1 MKSKVN
7 ELVEGVTK
15 IENGTIS
22 LTELEIT
29 VDVAR
34 DLYEKLLIIRHK
46 VYEQSILEKPSYDFS
61 LMDEVEDSSDI
72 ISETPSNGEENT
84 VIEMEL
90 REPETETLSSNTVY
104 FSENQAPIEE
114 SLFDSEP
121 SVLEIHSDLLEN
133 ESEFVSPEVNSE
145 INITDSV
152 ELSVELEVVF
162 DDELVEDTFT
172 NDISNQNPVDVISE
186 NKLSET
192 SSNWLVKLRA
202 MEDQAS
208 SDFAMSKL
216 DSLIGSFGLNERL
229 QFINELFDGSSEAF
243 SEAVKILDARTGM
256 DSAREKIAEFAESNN
271 WNDADSETVGDFV
284 AKIKRRYA

>member
-34 DLYEKLLIIRHK
+34 DLYEKLVIIRHK

-61 LMDEVEDSSDI
+61 LMDEVEDSSEM
-72 ISETPSNGEENT
+72 ISETPSIGEENT
-84 VIEMEL
+84 IVEMEL
-90 REPETETLSSNTVY
+90 NEPETETLSSNTIY

-114 SLFDSEP
+114 SLFDSVP
-121 SVLEIHSDLLEN
+121 SDIESHADSIEN

-145 INITDSV
+145 INSTDSV
-152 ELSVELEVVF
+152 EHSEEEEIVVEQ
-162 DDELVEDTFT
+162 LVEDTIVDEYSFE
-172 NDISNQNPVDVISE
+172 NPAELIEE
-186 NKLSET
+186 NN
-192 SSNWLVKLRA
+192 SSQTPSDWLVKLKT

-208 SDFAMSKL
+208 ADFAMSKL
-216 DSLIGSFGLNERL
+216 DTLIGSFGLNERL

-243 SEAVKILDARTGM
+243 SEAVKLLDARTGM
-256 DSAREKIAEFAESNN
+256 DSAREKIAEFAEANN
-271 WNDADSETVGDFV
+271 WNDADAETVGDFV

>member
-61 LMDEVEDSSDI
+61 LMEEVEDSSDI

-90 REPETETLSSNTVY
+90 SESETETLSSNTVY

-145 INITDSV
+145 IYSTDSV
-152 ELSVELEVVF
+152 EHSEEEEIVVEQL
-162 DDELVEDTFT
+162 DEDTIVNEYSFE
-172 NDISNQNPVDVISE
+172 NPADLIAE
-186 NKLSET
+186 NN
-192 SSNWLVKLRA
+192 SSQTPSDWLVKLKA

-208 SDFAMSKL
+208 ADFAMSKL
-216 DSLIGSFGLNERL
+216 DTLIGSFGLNERL

-243 SEAVKILDARTGM
+243 SEAVKLLDVRTGM
-256 DSAREKIAEFAESNN
+256 DSAREKIAEFAEANN

>member
-90 REPETETLSSNTVY
+90 SEPETETLSSNTVY

-121 SVLEIHSDLLEN
+121 SVLDINSDLLEN

-145 INITDSV
+145 INTTDSV
-152 ELSVELEVVF
+152 EHSEEEEIVVEQ
-162 DDELVEDTFT
+162 LVEDTIVNEYSFE
-172 NDISNQNPVDVISE
+172 NPADLIAE
-186 NKLSET
+186 NN
-192 SSNWLVKLRA
+192 SSQTPSDWLVKLKA

-208 SDFAMSKL
+208 ADFAMSKL
-216 DSLIGSFGLNERL
+216 DTLIGSFGLNERL

-243 SEAVKILDARTGM
+243 SEAVKLLDVRTGM
-256 DSAREKIAEFAESNN
+256 DSAREKIAEFAEANN
-271 WNDADSETVGDFV
+271 WNDADAETVGDFV

>member
-34 DLYEKLLIIRHK
+34 DLYEKLVIIRHK

-72 ISETPSNGEENT
+72 ISETPSIGEENT
-84 VIEMEL
+84 IVEMEL
-90 REPETETLSSNTVY
+90 NEPETETLSSNTIY

-114 SLFDSEP
+114 SLFDSVP
-121 SVLEIHSDLLEN
+121 SDIESHADSIEN

-145 INITDSV
+145 INSTDSV
-152 ELSVELEVVF
+152 EHSEEEIVVEQ
-162 DDELVEDTFT
+162 LVEDTIV
-172 NDISNQNPVDVISE
+172 NDYSFENPADLIAE
-186 NKLSET
+186 NN
-192 SSNWLVKLRA
+192 SSQTPSDWLVKLKT

-208 SDFAMSKL
+208 ADFAMSKL
-216 DSLIGSFGLNERL
+216 DTLIGSFGLNERL

-243 SEAVKILDARTGM
+243 SEAVKLLDARTGM
-256 DSAREKIAEFAESNN
+256 DSAREKIAEFAEANN
-271 WNDADSETVGDFV
+271 WNDADAETVGDFV

>member
-34 DLYEKLLIIRHK
+34 DLYEKLVIIRHK

-90 REPETETLSSNTVY
+90 SEPETETLSSNTVY

-121 SVLEIHSDLLEN
+121 SVLDINSDLLEN

-145 INITDSV
+145 INSIDSV
-152 ELSVELEVVF
+152 EHSEEEEIVVEQ
-162 DDELVEDTFT
+162 LVEDTIVNEYSFE
-172 NDISNQNPVDVISE
+172 NPADLIAE
-186 NKLSET
+186 NN
-192 SSNWLVKLRA
+192 SSQTPSDWLVKLKA

-208 SDFAMSKL
+208 ADFAMSKL
-216 DSLIGSFGLNERL
+216 DTLIGSFGLNERL

-243 SEAVKILDARTGM
+243 SEAVKLLDARTGM
-256 DSAREKIAEFAESNN
+256 DSAREKIAEFAEANN
-271 WNDADSETVGDFV
+271 WNDADAETVGDFV

>member
-34 DLYEKLLIIRHK
+34 DLYEKLVIIRHK

-72 ISETPSNGEENT
+72 ISETPSIGEENT
-84 VIEMEL
+84 IVEMEL
-90 REPETETLSSNTVY
+90 NEPETETLSSNTIY

-114 SLFDSEP
+114 SLFDSVP
-121 SVLEIHSDLLEN
+121 SDIESHADSIEN

-145 INITDSV
+145 INSTDSV
-152 ELSVELEVVF
+152 EHSEEEEIVVEQ
-162 DDELVEDTFT
+162 LVEDTIVDEYSFE
-172 NDISNQNPVDVISE
+172 NPAELIEE
-186 NKLSET
+186 NN
-192 SSNWLVKLRA
+192 SSQTPSDWLVKLKA

-208 SDFAMSKL
+208 ADFAMSKL
-216 DSLIGSFGLNERL
+216 DTLIGSFGLNERL

-243 SEAVKILDARTGM
+243 SEAVKLLDARTGM
-256 DSAREKIAEFAESNN
+256 DSAREKIAEFAEANN
-271 WNDADSETVGDFV
+271 WNDADAETVGDFV

>member
-34 DLYEKLLIIRHK
+34 DLYEKLVIIRHK

-90 REPETETLSSNTVY
+90 NEPETETLSLNTIY

-114 SLFDSEP
+114 SLFDSAPSDVEP
-121 SVLEIHSDLLEN
+121 HADSIEN

-145 INITDSV
+145 INSTDSV
-152 ELSVELEVVF
+152 EHSEEEEIVVEQ
-162 DDELVEDTFT
+162 LVEDTIVDEYSFE
-172 NDISNQNPVDVISE
+172 NPAELIEE
-186 NKLSET
+186 NN
-192 SSNWLVKLRA
+192 SSQTPSDWLVKLKA

-208 SDFAMSKL
+208 ADFAMSKL
-216 DSLIGSFGLNERL
+216 DTLIGSFGLNERL

-243 SEAVKILDARTGM
+243 SEAVKLLDARTGM
-256 DSAREKIAEFAESNN
+256 DSAREKIAEFAEANN
-271 WNDADSETVGDFV
+271 WNDADAETVGDFV

>member
-90 REPETETLSSNTVY
+90 SEPETETLSSNTVY

-145 INITDSV
+145 INTTDSV
-152 ELSVELEVVF
+152 EHSEEEEIVVEQ
-162 DDELVEDTFT
+162 LVEDTIVNEYSFE
-172 NDISNQNPVDVISE
+172 NPADLIAE
-186 NKLSET
+186 NN
-192 SSNWLVKLRA
+192 SSQTPSDWLVKLKA

-208 SDFAMSKL
+208 ADFAMSKL
-216 DSLIGSFGLNERL
+216 DTLIGSFGLNERL

-243 SEAVKILDARTGM
+243 SEAVKLLDVRTGM
-256 DSAREKIAEFAESNN
+256 DSAREKIAEFAEANN

>member
-90 REPETETLSSNTVY
+90 SEPETETLSSNTVY

-121 SVLEIHSDLLEN
+121 SVLDIHSDLIEN

-145 INITDSV
+145 INTTDSV
-152 ELSVELEVVF
+152 EHSEEEEIVVEQ
-162 DDELVEDTFT
+162 LVEDTIVNEYSFE
-172 NDISNQNPVDVISE
+172 NPADLIAE
-186 NKLSET
+186 NN
-192 SSNWLVKLRA
+192 SSQTPSDWLVKLKA

-208 SDFAMSKL
+208 ADFAMSKL
-216 DSLIGSFGLNERL
+216 DTLIGSFGLNERL

-243 SEAVKILDARTGM
+243 SEAVKLLDVRTGM
-256 DSAREKIAEFAESNN
+256 DSAREKIAEFAEANN

>member
-34 DLYEKLLIIRHK
+34 DLYEKLVIIRHK

-61 LMDEVEDSSDI
+61 LMDEVEDSSEI
-72 ISETPSNGEENT
+72 ISETPSIGEENT
-84 VIEMEL
+84 IVEMEL
-90 REPETETLSSNTVY
+90 NEPETETLSSNTIY

-114 SLFDSEP
+114 SLFDYAPSDIEP
-121 SVLEIHSDLLEN
+121 HADSIEN

-145 INITDSV
+145 INSTDSV
-152 ELSVELEVVF
+152 EHSEEEEIVVEQ
-162 DDELVEDTFT
+162 LVEDTIVDEYSFE
-172 NDISNQNPVDVISE
+172 NPADLIAE
-186 NKLSET
+186 NN
-192 SSNWLVKLRA
+192 SSQTPSDWLVKLKA

-208 SDFAMSKL
+208 ADFAMSKL
-216 DSLIGSFGLNERL
+216 DTLIGSFGLNERL

-243 SEAVKILDARTGM
+243 SEAVKLLDARTGM

>member
-34 DLYEKLLIIRHK
+34 DLYEKLVIIRHK

-61 LMDEVEDSSDI
+61 LMDEVEDSSEM
-72 ISETPSNGEENT
+72 ISETPSIGEENT
-84 VIEMEL
+84 IVEMEL
-90 REPETETLSSNTVY
+90 NEPETETLSSNTIY

-114 SLFDSEP
+114 SLFDSVP
-121 SVLEIHSDLLEN
+121 SDIESHADSIEN
-133 ESEFVSPEVNSE
+133 ESEFVAPEVNSE
-145 INITDSV
+145 INSTDSV
-152 ELSVELEVVF
+152 EHSEEEEIVVEQ
-162 DDELVEDTFT
+162 LVEDTIVDEYSFE
-172 NDISNQNPVDVISE
+172 NPAELIEE
-186 NKLSET
+186 NN
-192 SSNWLVKLRA
+192 SSQTPSDWLVKLKA

-208 SDFAMSKL
+208 ADFAMSKL
-216 DSLIGSFGLNERL
+216 DTLIGSFGLNERL

-243 SEAVKILDARTGM
+243 SEAVKLLDARTGM
-256 DSAREKIAEFAESNN
+256 DSAREKIAEFAEANN
-271 WNDADSETVGDFV
+271 WNDADAETVGDFV

>member
-34 DLYEKLLIIRHK
+34 DLYEKLVIIRHK

-61 LMDEVEDSSDI
+61 LMDEVEDSSEM
-72 ISETPSNGEENT
+72 ISETPSIGEENT
-84 VIEMEL
+84 IVEMEL
-90 REPETETLSSNTVY
+90 NEPETETLSSNTIY

-114 SLFDSEP
+114 SLFDSAPSDVEP
-121 SVLEIHSDLLEN
+121 HAYSIEN

-145 INITDSV
+145 INSTDSV
-152 ELSVELEVVF
+152 EHSEEEEIVVEQ
-162 DDELVEDTFT
+162 LVEDTIVDEYSFE
-172 NDISNQNPVDVISE
+172 NPAELIEE
-186 NKLSET
+186 N
-192 SSNWLVKLRA
+192 SSSQTPSDWLVKLKA

-208 SDFAMSKL
+208 ADFAMSKL
-216 DSLIGSFGLNERL
+216 DTLIGSFGLNERL

-243 SEAVKILDARTGM
+243 SEAVKLLDARTGM
-256 DSAREKIAEFAESNN
+256 DSAREKIAEFAEANN
-271 WNDADSETVGDFV
+271 WNDADAETVGDFV

>member
-1 MKSKVN
+1 
-7 ELVEGVTK
+7 
-15 IENGTIS
+15 
-22 LTELEIT
+22 
-29 VDVAR
+29 
-34 DLYEKLLIIRHK
+34 

-90 REPETETLSSNTVY
+90 SEPETETLSSNTVY

-121 SVLEIHSDLLEN
+121 SVLDINSDLLEN

-145 INITDSV
+145 INSIDSV
-152 ELSVELEVVF
+152 EHSEEEEIVVEQ
-162 DDELVEDTFT
+162 LVEDTIVNEYSFE
-172 NDISNQNPVDVISE
+172 NPADLIAE
-186 NKLSET
+186 NN
-192 SSNWLVKLRA
+192 SSQTPSDWLVKLKA

-208 SDFAMSKL
+208 ADFAMSKL
-216 DSLIGSFGLNERL
+216 DTLIGSFGLNERL

-243 SEAVKILDARTGM
+243 SEAVKLLDARTGM
-256 DSAREKIAEFAESNN
+256 DSAREKIAEFAEANN
-271 WNDADSETVGDFV
+271 WNDADAETVGDFV

>member
-90 REPETETLSSNTVY
+90 SEPETETLSSNTVY

-121 SVLEIHSDLLEN
+121 SVLDINSDLLEN

-145 INITDSV
+145 INTTDSV
-152 ELSVELEVVF
+152 EHSEEEEIVVEQ
-162 DDELVEDTFT
+162 LVEDTIVNEYSFE
-172 NDISNQNPVDVISE
+172 NPADLIAE
-186 NKLSET
+186 NN
-192 SSNWLVKLRA
+192 SSQTPSDWIVKLRA

-208 SDFAMSKL
+208 ADFAMSKL

-243 SEAVKILDARTGM
+243 SEAVKLLDARTGM
-256 DSAREKIAEFAESNN
+256 DSAREKIAEFAEANN

>member
-90 REPETETLSSNTVY
+90 SEPETETLSSNTVY

-145 INITDSV
+145 INTTDSV
-152 ELSVELEVVF
+152 EHSEEEEIVVEQ
-162 DDELVEDTFT
+162 LVEDTIVNEYSFE
-172 NDISNQNPVDVISE
+172 NPADLIAE
-186 NKLSET
+186 NN
-192 SSNWLVKLRA
+192 SSQTPSDWIVKLKA

-208 SDFAMSKL
+208 ADFAMSKL
-216 DSLIGSFGLNERL
+216 DTLIGSFGLNERL

-243 SEAVKILDARTGM
+243 SEAVKLLDVRTGM
-256 DSAREKIAEFAESNN
+256 DSAREKIAEFAEANN

>member
-34 DLYEKLLIIRHK
+34 DLYEKLVIIRHK

-90 REPETETLSSNTVY
+90 SEPETETLSSNTVY

-121 SVLEIHSDLLEN
+121 SVLDINSDLLEN

-145 INITDSV
+145 INSIDSV
-152 ELSVELEVVF
+152 EHSEEEEIVVEQ
-162 DDELVEDTFT
+162 LVEDTIVNEYSFE
-172 NDISNQNPVDVISE
+172 NPADLIAE
-186 NKLSET
+186 NN
-192 SSNWLVKLRA
+192 SSQTPSDWLVKLKA

-208 SDFAMSKL
+208 ADFAMSKL
-216 DSLIGSFGLNERL
+216 DTLIGSFGLNERL

-243 SEAVKILDARTGM
+243 SEAVKLLDARTGM
-256 DSAREKIAEFAESNN
+256 DSAREKIAEFAEANN

-284 AKIKRRYA
+284 TKIKRRYA

>member
-90 REPETETLSSNTVY
+90 SEPETETLSSNTVY

-121 SVLEIHSDLLEN
+121 SVLDIHSDLIEN

-145 INITDSV
+145 INTTDSV
-152 ELSVELEVVF
+152 EHSEEEEIVVEQL
-162 DDELVEDTFT
+162 DEDTIVNEYSFE
-172 NDISNQNPVDVISE
+172 NPADLIAE
-186 NKLSET
+186 NN
-192 SSNWLVKLRA
+192 SSQTPSDWLVKLKA

-208 SDFAMSKL
+208 ADFAMSKL
-216 DSLIGSFGLNERL
+216 DTLIGSFGLNERL

-243 SEAVKILDARTGM
+243 SEAVKLLDVRTGM
-256 DSAREKIAEFAESNN
+256 DSAREKIAEFAEANN

>member
-34 DLYEKLLIIRHK
+34 DLYEKLVIIRHK

-61 LMDEVEDSSDI
+61 LMDEVEDSSEM
-72 ISETPSNGEENT
+72 ISETPSIGEENT
-84 VIEMEL
+84 IVEMEL
-90 REPETETLSSNTVY
+90 NEPETETLSLNTIY

-114 SLFDSEP
+114 SLFDSAASDIEP
-121 SVLEIHSDLLEN
+121 HADSIEN

-145 INITDSV
+145 INSTDSV
-152 ELSVELEVVF
+152 EHSEEEEIVVEQ
-162 DDELVEDTFT
+162 LVEDTIVDEYSFE
-172 NDISNQNPVDVISE
+172 NPAELIEE
-186 NKLSET
+186 NN
-192 SSNWLVKLRA
+192 SSQTPSDWLVKLKA

-208 SDFAMSKL
+208 ADFAMSKL
-216 DSLIGSFGLNERL
+216 DTLIGSFGLNERL

-243 SEAVKILDARTGM
+243 SEAVKLLDARTGM
-256 DSAREKIAEFAESNN
+256 DSAREKIAEFAEANN
-271 WNDADSETVGDFV
+271 WNDADAETVGDFV